1 MTEAGNSPMFVTVRE
16 AVRITGLSERYLRDG
31 LRADK
36 IPHIKTGTK
45 YLINLPLFL
54 AELESV
60 SKRGAG
66 E

>member
-1 MTEAGNSPMFVTVRE
+1 MNDTGGAPLFVTVRE
-16 AVRITGLSERYLRDG
+16 AVRVTGLSERYLRDG

-54 AELESV
+54 AELDNM